1 MVYNNSSAFQF
12 DVLPAS
18 FDLVYSKSNEIEAAV
33 QEQGYL
39 FTNKKTN
46 AYDGRNVLSYE
57 VTNDGVNALYIIF
70 SAPDTNYSVM
80 TYAVSKDNTF
90 NYNLVTEAFNLTDA
104 LKSNGT
110 TSYAKSNDTLNVPSI
125 GDKLTSILNE

>member
-1 MVYNNSSAFQF
+1 M
-12 DVLPAS
+12 
-18 FDLVYSKSNEIEAAV
+18 
-33 QEQGYL
+33 
-39 FTNKKTN
+39 
-46 AYDGRNVLSYE
+46 SYE

-90 NYNLVTEAFNLTDA
+90 NYNLVTEAFNLTDD

-125 GDKLTSILNE
+125 GNKLTSILNE